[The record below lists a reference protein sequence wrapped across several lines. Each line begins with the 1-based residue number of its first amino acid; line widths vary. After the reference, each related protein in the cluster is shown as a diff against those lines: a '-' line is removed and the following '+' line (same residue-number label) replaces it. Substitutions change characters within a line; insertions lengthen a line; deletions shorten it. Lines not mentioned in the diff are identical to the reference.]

1 LKASPELAAVFV
13 AACRVVAR
21 VLAGSSLASQ
31 PASAGLE
38 GSLRGATM
46 DMVYG
51 TLRRF
56 GRGDAILARLA
67 HKGVPDPQI
76 RALLLCALY
85 AIESAHYADHVAVD
99 QAVRACDRLR
109 KPVAKRFVNGLLR
122 TYLRER
128 EAIGT
133 ALAADLVARTMHP
146 DWWIESVRRAYP
158 AVWEAVLAAGNQHPP
173 MGLRVNQHRGSAD
186 EYVAR
191 LERES
196 MRARALGGGEVVLEA
211 PVSVDRLPGFAD
223 GAVSVQDAGAQ
234 RAARYLDLADGQYVL
249 DACAA
254 PGGKAS
260 QILELAE
267 VELLALDVD
276 PARCER
282 IRQNFQRLGLQG
294 RVEAGDCAETGQW
307 WDGRAFDRIL
317 ADVPC
322 TASGI
327 ARRHPDIKW
336 LRRPGDPARF
346 AAAQLL
352 ILEALWR
359 VLAPGGK
366 LLYVTCSVFPEEN
379 ASVVD
384 AFCALQPAARRLEL
398 PGNAPAQL
406 LPGDDNDGFYFALLQ
421 K

>member
-1 LKASPELAAVFV
+1 MSASPELAAVF
-13 AACRVVAR
+13 AAASRVVGR

-31 PASAGLE
+31 PAGFGLA
-38 GSLRGATM
+38 GSLRGATV

-67 HKGVPDPQI
+67 HKGLPDPQV
-76 RALLLCALY
+76 RALLLCALH
-85 AIESAHYADHVAVD
+85 AIESGNYADHVAVD

-109 KPVAKRFVNGLLR
+109 KGAAKRFVNGLMR
-122 TYLRER
+122 TFLRER
-128 EAIGT
+128 DG
-133 ALAADLVARTMHP
+133 LAAALTADPVASAMHP
-146 DWWIESVRRAYP
+146 DWWIDTVRQAYP
-158 AVWEAVLAAGNQHPP
+158 AQWESVLAAGNTHPP
-173 MGLRVNQHRGSAD
+173 MTLRVNRRRCGTD
-186 EYVAR
+186 EYLAR
-191 LERES
+191 LERHS
-196 MRARALGGGEVVLEA
+196 MGARRLENGALMLEA
-211 PVSVDRLPGFAD
+211 PVNVERLPGFAD

-234 RAARYLDLADGQYVL
+234 LAAGYLDLANGQRVL

-260 QILELAE
+260 HLLEVADID
-267 VELLALDVD
+267 LLALDVD

-282 IRQNFQRLGLQG
+282 IRQTFSRLGLEG
-294 RVEAGDCAETGQW
+294 RVVAADCLEPGLW
-307 WDGRAFDRIL
+307 WDGRGFDRIL

-336 LRRPGDPARF
+336 LRRPGDAARF
-346 AAAQLL
+346 AAAQLR
-352 ILEALWR
+352 ILEVLWR

-379 ASVVD
+379 AAVVD
-384 AFCALQPAARRLEL
+384 AFRALQPAARRLDL
-398 PGNAPAQL
+398 PGDAPAQL
-406 LPGDDNDGFYFALLQ
+406 LPGAENDGFYFALLQ